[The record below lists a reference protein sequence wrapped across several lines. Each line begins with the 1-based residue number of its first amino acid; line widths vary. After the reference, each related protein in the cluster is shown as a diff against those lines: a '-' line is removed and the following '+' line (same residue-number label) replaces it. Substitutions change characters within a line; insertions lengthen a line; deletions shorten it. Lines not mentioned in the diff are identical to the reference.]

1 PAASACPYKLNGQ
14 APLRGRWGK
23 SRGKK
28 QKEIQIKC
36 REQLFGNS
44 KTLFAQTGDLVSQCA
59 RAYTE
64 FFSRIL
70 ATAPLL
76 TQGIHDDFVFPL
88 LEIIA
93 QLSAAWPRILGIG
106 DHDVLR

>member
-1 PAASACPYKLNGQ
+1 
-14 APLRGRWGK
+14 
-23 SRGKK
+23 
-28 QKEIQIKC
+28 C

-106 DHDVLR
+106 DHDVLRIEVGNTDRKSTRLNSSHVNSSYAVFCWKQKR